1 MSEKFPTTPE
11 SSDNENKDNPIIERI
26 KTESGDS
33 KIVEKLLNIPN
44 TDFQSL
50 MLAVF
55 HEKAEKTKVSN
66 ILSTIEIS
74 NFVQPSDVE
83 SRDLT
88 SFDSLAYR
96 TLPERYKGVE
106 LSPLVPFATN
116 YVLGGISQNR
126 VMSTSRNSEVISDP
140 TTALA
145 LLCAKERTAL
155 VKSDSKDSTEVTL
168 ATSQRV
174 IRQDSIKKEG
184 YSQHF
189 KTFTLAVAGR
199 DVGFERFEKENL
211 YEHIST
217 FIDIINSLNHE
228 GNYLME
234 DISVVF
240 SNVGD
245 NQGLTEM
252 INNILIP
259 ELQKRF
265 PGVNFTFDKE
275 RTSNYYKTICYSMFA
290 TPSGSETPFS
300 IAGGGLTDWS
310 EKLVGSKKER
320 LLVGSIGSE
329 TICRHFKK

>member
-11 SSDNENKDNPIIERI
+11 QSNNKDNPIIERI
-26 KTESGDS
+26 KAESGDS
-33 KIVEKLLNIPN
+33 EIVEKLLNIPN

-50 MLAVF
+50 VLAVF
-55 HEKAEKTKVSN
+55 NEKAEKTKVSN
-66 ILSTIEIS
+66 ILSTIERS

-83 SRDLT
+83 SRDLI

-96 TLPERYKGVE
+96 TLPKRYKGVE
-106 LSPLVPFATN
+106 LSPVVPFAVN
-116 YVLGGISQNR
+116 HVLGGISQNR

-145 LLCAKERTAL
+145 LLCAKERTSL
-155 VKSDSKDSTEVTL
+155 VKVDPKDSTEVTL

-174 IRQDSIKKEG
+174 IRQDSVKKEG

-199 DVGFERFEKENL
+199 DIGFERFEKENL
-211 YEHIST
+211 SEHISV
-217 FIDIINSLNHE
+217 FLSIINSLNME
-228 GNYLME
+228 GGYLIE
-234 DISVVF
+234 DVSVVF

-245 NQGLTEM
+245 NEGLTDM
-252 INNILIP
+252 VNNILIP
-259 ELQKRF
+259 ELQS
-265 PGVNFTFDKE
+265 NFTGVRFSFDNE
-275 RTSNYYKTICYSMFA
+275 RKSNYYKNICYSMFA

-300 IAGGGLTDWS
+300 IAGGGVTDWS

-320 LLVGSIGSE
+320 FLVGSIGSE